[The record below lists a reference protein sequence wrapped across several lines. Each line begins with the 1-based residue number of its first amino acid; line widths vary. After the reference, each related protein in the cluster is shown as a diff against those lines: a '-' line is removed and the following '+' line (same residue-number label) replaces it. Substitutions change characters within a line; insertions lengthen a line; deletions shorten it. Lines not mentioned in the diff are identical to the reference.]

1 MGFTAKTFVTAV
13 GLLWSFAAAMVWSQQ
28 GAEGG
33 REQSPMPRRT
43 IEEALKAHTDRLMS
57 IPGVVGTAQGL
68 CEGRPCIKVFVA
80 KKTPELLR
88 QIPAAADSYPI
99 TVEESGEFR
108 PFPR

>member
-1 MGFTAKTFVTAV
+1 MGFKAKTFVAAV
-13 GLLWSFAAAMVWSQQ
+13 GLFWSFGAAMGWGQQ

-43 IEEALKAHTDRLMS
+43 IEETLKAHTDRLMS
-57 IPGVVGTAQGL
+57 ISGVVGTAQGL
-68 CEGRPCIKVFVA
+68 CEGKPCIKVFVV

-88 QIPAAADSYPI
+88 QIPAAADGYPVA
-99 TVEESGEFR
+99 VEQTGEFH

>member
-1 MGFTAKTFVTAV
+1 MGLTAKTFVAAV
-13 GLLWSFAAAMVWSQQ
+13 GLLWSFAAAMVWGQQ

-68 CEGRPCIKVFVA
+68 CEGKPCIKVFVS
-80 KKTPELLR
+80 KKTSELLR
-88 QIPAAADSYPI
+88 QVPAVAGGYPVA
-99 TVEESGEFR
+99 VEETGEFHA
-108 PFPR
+108 FPR